1 MAGVSRLQYSTEARL
16 VRVMC
21 SGRVDLEFVLRA
33 FSNGMDGVFIGGCR
47 LNECNYITHG
57 NYHALNMVLLCRKIM
72 EHIGLNPERLRI
84 EFMSS
89 AEGILFAEVMSEFGN
104 KVKELGPLGKV
115 EGIDQNELKSK
126 LAEITKLVPY
136 IKLVKNEKLA
146 SRLENPEEYDKLFTK
161 DEIDKLFSEVISYYI
176 DPEKCQACMT
186 CAKRCPVEAIISAKN
201 QIHVIDQ
208 EKCIKCGTCF
218 EVCPPKFGAV
228 TDTPDAAVQVSD
240 PGDNPDEVASWA
252 SRPIGIQA
260 QVDDAP
266 DALVITI
273 PPMRFVHVL
282 RTRKNM
288 TNFSPKT
295 K

>member
-1 MAGVSRLQYSTEARL
+1 
-16 VRVMC
+16 MC

-104 KVKELGPLGKV
+104 KVNKLGPLGKA

-136 IKLVKNEKLA
+136 IKLVKKEKLA
-146 SRLENPEEYDKLFTK
+146 SRLENPEEHNKLFTK
-161 DEIDKLFSEVISYYI
+161 DEVDRLFSEVISYYI

-186 CAKRCPVEAIISAKN
+186 CAKRCPVEAIVGGKN
-201 QIHVIDQ
+201 LIHVIDQ

-218 EVCPPKFGAV
+218 EVCPPKFRAV
-228 TDTPDAAVQVSD
+228 TEIAGAPV
-240 PGDNPDEVASWA
+240 PP
-252 SRPIGIQA
+252 PI
-260 QVDDAP
+260 P
-266 DALVITI
+266 EEKRTI
-273 PPMRFVHVL
+273 V
-282 RTRKNM
+282 RK
-288 TNFSPKT
+288 SKE